1 MNVLNVQGMNLKV
14 SMNLYEGFIV
24 SVNFL
29 LPLGSDR
36 DKVYGFLYVVVF
48 FKVVIEQTQASKSR
62 APKRI
67 RF

>member
-1 MNVLNVQGMNLKV
+1 MNDVSVQRINLKV

-48 FKVVIEQTQASKSR
+48 FKVVIEQTHVSKFR
-62 APKRI
+62 VAKTL
-67 RF
+67 

>member
-1 MNVLNVQGMNLKV
+1 MNTLNVQRINLKV

-36 DKVYGFLYVVVF
+36 DKVYRFLYVVVF
-48 FKVVIEQTQASKSR
+48 FKVVIEQTHVSKFR
-62 APKRI
+62 VAKTL
-67 RF
+67 